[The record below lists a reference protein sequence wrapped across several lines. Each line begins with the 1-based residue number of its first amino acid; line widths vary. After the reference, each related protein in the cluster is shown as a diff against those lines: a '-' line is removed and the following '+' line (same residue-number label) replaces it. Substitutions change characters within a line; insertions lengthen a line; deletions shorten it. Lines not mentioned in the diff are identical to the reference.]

1 MAKYKVGII
10 SLGCDKNRIDTEI
23 ILAKLKHSYEITN
36 NPKEAEIII
45 VNTCGFIESSKQE
58 SIDTILEMADFK
70 TKYNCKVLVATGC
83 LTQRYGKELM
93 DIMPEIDILL
103 GVNDYTNL
111 IEHIDKFLV
120 DKEKVIK
127 CEYQN
132 ETINEGER
140 IITTE
145 GHSAYIRIAEGCNN
159 FCTYCII
166 PKIRGKFR
174 SRKIENIVKEA
185 KSLCESG
192 VKEIILVAQDTTKY
206 GEDLYG
212 EKSLVKLIREL
223 SHIESLKWIRILYCY
238 PEEITDE
245 MIEEIATNEK
255 VCNYLDIPIQ
265 HISNNILSKMARKTN
280 KESILNVID
289 KMRIRIKDMT
299 LRTSLI
305 VGFPGETEEDFE
317 ELKDFVTEYKLDNLG
332 VFTYSREEDTPA
344 AKMDNQIDEKIK
356 KKRQK
361 EIMSIQKEV
370 SKEIKKESIGKSY
383 EVIID
388 KESEDYYIGRGRAMA
403 PDIDG
408 LVYINKTIKLELGT
422 IVMVKIKEAL
432 EYDLIGVVE
441 DELS

>member
-289 KMRIRIKDMT
+289 KMRRRIKDMT

>member
-245 MIEEIATNEK
+245 MIEEIDTNEK

-289 KMRIRIKDMT
+289 KMRRRIKDMT